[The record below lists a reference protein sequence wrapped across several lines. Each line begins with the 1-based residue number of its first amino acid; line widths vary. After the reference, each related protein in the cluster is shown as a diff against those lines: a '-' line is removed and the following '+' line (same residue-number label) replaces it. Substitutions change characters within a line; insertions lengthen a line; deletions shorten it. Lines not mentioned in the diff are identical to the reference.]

1 MCAAV
6 FDNKNHFPNSM
17 NSKTTNGVSYYIFFK
32 KSKKKTTIERAT
44 WKDNSKTDTNTNK
57 VY

>member
-6 FDNKNHFPNSM
+6 FDNKNYFPNSV
-17 NSKTTNGVSYYIFFK
+17 NSKTTSGVSYYILK
-32 KSKKKTTIERAT
+32 KEKKKKTTIERAT
-44 WKDNSKTDTNTNK
+44 WKDNSKTDKNTNK